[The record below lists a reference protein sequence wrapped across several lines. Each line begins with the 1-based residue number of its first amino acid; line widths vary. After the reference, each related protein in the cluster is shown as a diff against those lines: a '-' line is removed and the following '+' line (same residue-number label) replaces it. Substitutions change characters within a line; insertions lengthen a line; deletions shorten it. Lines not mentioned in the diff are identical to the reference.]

1 MGYIAAP
8 PQSRVA
14 AVAEQ
19 DSFAGAFCGLRIG
32 GRPREETHVL
42 TIINL
47 PHHNHNNMLT
57 IFTNYPTTSTTTN
70 QNWPKTDQQINRTT
84 ATTTIQQQQ
93 FNNNNST
100 TTIQQQ
106 QFNNNNSTTTIQK
119 QYNNNNNNNNET
131 SQIWQTKPP
140 HQLLRSV
147 QERGVPISIIPVDV
161 AFLLAKQ
168 NHLF

>member
-57 IFTNYPTTSTTTN
+57 IFSNYPTTSTTTN
-70 QNWPKTDQQINRTT
+70 QNWPKTDQQINITT

-93 FNNNNST
+93 FNNNST

-106 QFNNNNSTTTIQK
+106 QFNNNNSKTTIQK
-119 QYNNNNNNNNET
+119 QQFKNNNSKT
-131 SQIWQTKPP
+131 TTTTTTTTRHLKFGKQS
-140 HQLLRSV
+140 HL
-147 QERGVPISIIPVDV
+147 ISSFG
-161 AFLLAKQ
+161 ACKNAA
-168 NHLF
+168 